1 MFSIGMKIVREIEK
15 NADSATAEEIL
26 QSLRRLSLDD
36 FGDLIISLPNPQFP
50 NISRKLPAMAS
61 AEVQNS
67 WTGSHGFELLRQTLA
82 FTKQLEVNCTR
93 YLQRPLRDIEI
104 MDFGC
109 GYGRFIRMLYYY
121 TSPDKIW
128 GIDAWSRSLEKC
140 REVGLLGNFALSE
153 QIPEV
158 MPVKLNKFDLA
169 FSFSVFTHLSPRSI
183 KACLAAIRKS
193 INTGGVFIAT
203 IRPVEFWPYL
213 DKMRGSSHAENLT
226 REHEQNGF
234 AYLPHAGAEGE
245 FYGDISCNASYLA
258 QEGWELIGYDSTI
271 LDNFQVSVLLRAV

>member
-1 MFSIGMKIVREIEK
+1 MKIVREVEK
-15 NADSATAEEIL
+15 KADSATTEEIL
-26 QSLRRLSLDD
+26 ESLRRLSLDD
-36 FGDLIISLPNPQFP
+36 FGELIISLPNPQFP
-50 NISRKLPAMAS
+50 NISKKLPAMAS
-61 AEVQNS
+61 AEVQKS

-93 YLQRPLRDIEI
+93 YLQRPLQDIKI

-121 TSPDKIW
+121 TSPENIW
-128 GIDAWSRSLEKC
+128 GIDAWDRSLQKC
-140 REVGLLGNFALSE
+140 SEVGLLGNFALS
-153 QIPEV
+153 QQVPLFL
-158 MPVKLNKFDLA
+158 PVENNTFDLA
-169 FSFSVFTHLSPRSI
+169 FSFSVFTHLSPRAV

-193 INTGGVFIAT
+193 INTGGVFTAT

-226 REHEQNGF
+226 REHEQNGV

-245 FYGDISCNASYLA
+245 FYGDISCNVSYLA

-271 LDNFQVSVLLRAV
+271 LDNFQVSVLLRAI